1 MVSCFDGFLVYCNRI
16 SCLNLLTMALILNI
30 ESATSVCSVA
40 LGEGGNLLA
49 EAFAE
54 NTYQHAGQITLLIE
68 SVMRE
73 AGRSL
78 SELDA
83 VAVSQGPG
91 SYTALRVGMSAGKG
105 LCYALD
111 LPLIGIPTLKILAR
125 GVVKRIPAEI
135 LAQNPLIVPMID
147 ARRMEVYTQ
156 LFDEKTVA
164 KNEKTAQ
171 IIEKS
176 SYKAFFDSQQYL
188 IFTGDGAAKC
198 QSLLENAY
206 AIFYPSEAQAR
217 DMLSL
222 SETAFQQ
229 SDFLDLA
236 YAEPF
241 YVKAPNITKPK
252 KLL

>member
-1 MVSCFDGFLVYCNRI
+1 
-16 SCLNLLTMALILNI
+16 MALILNI

-40 LGEGGNLLA
+40 LGQDGELLA
-49 EAFAE
+49 EAFAQ

-68 SVMRE
+68 SVMQQAETPLRT
-73 AGRSL
+73 
-78 SELDA
+78 LDA

-91 SYTALRVGMSAGKG
+91 SYTALRVGMSAAKG
-105 LCYALD
+105 LCYGLD
-111 LPLIGIPTLKILAR
+111 VPLIGIPTLNILAK
-125 GVVKRIPAEI
+125 GVIQRIPKEI
-135 LAQNPLIVPMID
+135 LDQKPLIAPMID

-156 LFDEKTVA
+156 LFDEKTVP
-164 KNEKTAQ
+164 KNEKKAQ

-176 SYKAFFDSQQYL
+176 SYKAFFDSQQYI

-198 QSLLENAY
+198 QSLLENPY
-206 AIFYPSEAQAR
+206 AVFFPSEAQAK
-217 DMLSL
+217 DMLPL
-222 SETAFQQ
+222 AEAAFQQ
-229 SDFLDLA
+229 TDFLDIA